1 MGLALATA
9 PASEPLTL
17 AEAKAHLRVDATDEN
32 DLITALI
39 VAAREYCEGYLHRKL
54 ITQAWDWTL
63 CDFPACF
70 QFPFLPV
77 SAVTSIKY
85 YDTANALQTLSS
97 SYYQVDLNTTP
108 ARIHLAYGYA
118 WPSTYERS
126 DAVVVRFAVGYA
138 NAAAVPQSIKQAMYL
153 LIGHWFRSR
162 EAANVGASVTEI
174 PMGGQALLFPLRLPG
189 F

>member
-9 PASEPLTL
+9 PGSEPLTA
-17 AEAKAHLRVDATDEN
+17 AEAKAHLKVDVTD
-32 DLITALI
+32 DDTLISALI

-54 ITQAWDWTL
+54 ITQAWDWTV
-63 CDFPACF
+63 DRFPICF
-70 QFPFLPV
+70 QLPFLPV
-77 SAVTSIKY
+77 SAVTSVKY

-97 SYYQVDLNTTP
+97 SYYQVDLNSTP

-126 DAVVVRFAVGYA
+126 DAVVVRFSAGYA
-138 NAAAVPQSIKQAMYL
+138 NAGAVPQTIKQAMLL
-153 LIGHWFRSR
+153 LIGHWYRSR
-162 EAANVGASVTEI
+162 EAAGAKLDEI
-174 PMGGQALLFPLRLPG
+174 PMGVQALLFPMRLPG